1 MSHRLLLTPSAE
13 LMRLEEKE
21 GSLFHRPW
29 NNCRANRSHHYH
41 HSSPSSAAATTA
53 ARQLHALHSLVVE
66 EPGATEEDDERV
78 KLIRARPNMQ
88 TMNLM
93 LESSIFVWPLC
104 AFLPLADI
112 SPRLQHFA
120 VSVEV
125 HSDADN
131 CGWEKRI
138 DKHLHYT
145 KYALTSGLGSSVS
158 ARVQR
163 RRRPS
168 SISYRCKVGGCVA
181 VKVLRS

>member
-1 MSHRLLLTPSAE
+1 MSAARRRRGGWGCSSVSSLAHRTSLGWLPDPITSSSFMSHRLLLTPSAE

-21 GSLFHRPW
+21 GSLFHRPS

-41 HSSPSSAAATTA
+41 HSSPSSAAATTTA
-53 ARQLHALHSLVVE
+53 ARQLHALHSLVVG

-112 SPRLQHFA
+112 SPRLRSPTLC
-120 VSVEV
+120 SV
-125 HSDADN
+125 
-131 CGWEKRI
+131 C
-138 DKHLHYT
+138 
-145 KYALTSGLGSSVS
+145 
-158 ARVQR
+158 
-163 RRRPS
+163 
-168 SISYRCKVGGCVA
+168 
-181 VKVLRS
+181 